1 LELIAAMRV
10 DSHQHFW
17 TLGQYPHAWITESL
31 KAIWRDFTPQ
41 DLKPLLDRHRFDACV
56 LVQTFS
62 SLAETKFFLCLAHQH
77 PWIAGVVG
85 WVDLTDPRV
94 GDTLD
99 ELRLDPKL
107 AGIRHVVHDEPDVN
121 WLRRADVQRG
131 LGELARRTL
140 PYDLLIRPSHL
151 AASLELARRFPDLP
165 LVVDHIA
172 KPRIAAGGWDDWA
185 DGLAQ
190 LARCPNVWC
199 KLSGM
204 FSEADWARW
213 QAAVFK
219 RYIDHVLAVFGP
231 ERLMFGSDWPVCLL
245 AGSYDQVVEA
255 TEVNTS
261 SAHRCRASCSLG
273 RQRRTVLPVGSEAP
287 RRFCCAI

>member
-1 LELIAAMRV
+1 MRI

-17 TLGQYPHAWITESL
+17 TLGQYPHAWITEPL
-31 KAIWRDFTPQ
+31 QAIRRNFTPQ

-62 SLAETKFFLCLAHQH
+62 SLEETRFFLRLAREH

-85 WVDLTDPRV
+85 WVDLTGPRV

-107 AGIRHVVHDEPDVN
+107 VGLRHVVHDEPDVD
-121 WLRRADVQRG
+121 WLRCADVQRG
-131 LGELARRTL
+131 LAELMKRNL
-140 PYDLLIRPSHL
+140 PYDLLIRPAHL
-151 AASLELARRFPDLP
+151 GAALEVARKFPDLP

-172 KPRIAAGGWDDWA
+172 KPRIAARGWDDWA
-185 DGLAQ
+185 DGLAH

-204 FSEADWARW
+204 ITEADWARW
-213 QAAVFK
+213 QATDLK
-219 RYIDHVLAVFGP
+219 PYIGHALAVFGP
-231 ERLMFGSDWPVCLL
+231 GRVMFGSDWPVCLL
-245 AGSYDQVVEA
+245 AGSYPQVVEA
-255 TEVNTS
+255 AKVNT
-261 SAHRCRASCSLG
+261 AHLTASEQDAIWG
-273 RQRRTVLPVGSEAP
+273 GNAA
-287 RRFCCAI
+287 RFYRLSMKP